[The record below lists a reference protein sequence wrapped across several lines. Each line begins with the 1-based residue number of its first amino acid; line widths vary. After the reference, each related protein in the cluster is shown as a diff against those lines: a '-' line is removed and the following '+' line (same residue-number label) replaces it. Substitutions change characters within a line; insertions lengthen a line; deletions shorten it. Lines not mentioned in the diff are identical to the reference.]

1 MLVVVPLVRGRTL
14 RLTNRRLEAAIPLLM
29 TELKADKSVLPAE
42 FVMSTQRP
50 ETNVEQLKTKSANQL
65 VERSKKGDAINNGS
79 R

>member
-1 MLVVVPLVRGRTL
+1 VLVVVPLVRGRTL

-50 ETNVEQLKTKSANQL
+50 ETNVEQLKTK
-65 VERSKKGDAINNGS
+65 NGS